1 MTEHST
7 RSDAELI
14 ARAGVPS
21 DDRPSPSTSASRWD
35 VAAAVCSG
43 LGLVLWSSVGFLLDP
58 LDHSEQL
65 ANSIAALVNAIA
77 LAAIGG
83 LGTAFL
89 VVGWW
94 LSGGRRGSGS
104 PGDSSTVARRFT
116 WFAIWAGMLTAP
128 MVSGMYIPVTMT
140 YFR

>member
-1 MTEHST
+1 M
-7 RSDAELI
+7 
-14 ARAGVPS
+14 
-21 DDRPSPSTSASRWD
+21 
-35 VAAAVCSG
+35 
-43 LGLVLWSSVGFLLDP
+43 GFLLDP

-65 ANSIAALVNAIA
+65 ASSIAALVNAIA

-116 WFAIWAGMLTAP
+116 WFAIWAGMLTAL
-128 MVSGMYIPVTMT
+128 MVSGMYIPVTMS